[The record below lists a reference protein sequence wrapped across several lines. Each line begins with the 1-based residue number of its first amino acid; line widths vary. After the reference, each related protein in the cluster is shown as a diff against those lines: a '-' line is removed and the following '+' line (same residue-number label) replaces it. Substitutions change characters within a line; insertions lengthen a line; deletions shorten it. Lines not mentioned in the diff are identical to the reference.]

1 MKSVAVIGTAL
12 MDTLLVSPSVVH
24 EETCNKVRYFEADGG
39 SMRNVA
45 HNCSLLGIPT
55 VFWAKFGNDILA
67 LQMIQRL
74 EEAGCIVHSTL
85 VDAETPHFIQ
95 TFDSTHK
102 KTMFS
107 SITDEFYFDSD
118 DAVPTILF
126 DQCDYGL
133 TDQDDPNFLKLLLRK
148 APRIHWI
155 AVGFIPDSSVMSH
168 FDGVVMNRHEALV
181 HLGNC
186 SFDRYSQLL
195 QEKGFKWGCIT
206 LDQSGVLVID
216 KKSSILKE
224 AHALQS
230 GTDLGCGDAFVSA
243 LLLGLIEGNSVIE
256 AAEYGLEAASHTSN
270 VSSSVNPELKS
281 LLTHQK

>member
-1 MKSVAVIGTAL
+1 
-12 MDTLLVSPSVVH
+12 
-24 EETCNKVRYFEADGG
+24 
-39 SMRNVA
+39 
-45 HNCSLLGIPT
+45 
-55 VFWAKFGNDILA
+55 
-67 LQMIQRL
+67 
-74 EEAGCIVHSTL
+74 
-85 VDAETPHFIQ
+85 
-95 TFDSTHK
+95 
-102 KTMFS
+102 MFS
-107 SITDEFYFDSD
+107 SITDEFYFDSE
-118 DAVPTILF
+118 DAVPTILL
-126 DQCDYGL
+126 DQCDYGI
-133 TDQDDPNFLKLLLRK
+133 TDQDDPDFLKLLLRK

-181 HLGNC
+181 NLGNC

-195 QEKGFKWGCIT
+195 QKIGFKWGCIT
-206 LDQSGVLVID
+206 LDQGGVLVID

-224 AHALQS
+224 AHTLQS

-256 AAEYGLEAASHTSN
+256 AAEIGLEAASHTSN